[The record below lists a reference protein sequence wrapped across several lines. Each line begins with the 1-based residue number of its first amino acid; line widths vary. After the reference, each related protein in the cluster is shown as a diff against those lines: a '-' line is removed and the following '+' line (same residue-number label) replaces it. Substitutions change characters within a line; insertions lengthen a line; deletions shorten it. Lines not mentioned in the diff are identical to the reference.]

1 MSLVL
6 LCLFDRMEKIA
17 MKKFELTADRIEEK
31 GVTLH
36 RIKALIDFGDVK
48 AGELGGYVEKEENLS
63 QYGNAW
69 VYRHAKVF
77 GNAYIYGNA
86 CVCGNALV
94 YGNAWLSG
102 KALVYGNAQVFGE
115 ARVYKNAQV
124 LGNARI
130 CDYARIFDNV
140 RIYDNARIFGD
151 AQVFG
156 NAWVYGNAEVYDD
169 AHIYGNAEVYD
180 DAEVYSNARVRSNA
194 DYIYLK
200 GFGSHNRSTTI
211 FRTKSENICVSCG
224 CFIGSLQEFENKVK
238 ETHGNNKFAKEYLAL
253 VEAAKIHFEV

>member
-1 MSLVL
+1 
-6 LCLFDRMEKIA
+6 

-36 RIKALIDFGDVK
+36 RIKALIDFWDVK

-63 QYGNAW
+63 Q
-69 VYRHAKVF
+69 
-77 GNAYIYGNA
+77 
-86 CVCGNALV
+86 

-115 ARVYKNAQV
+115 ARVY
-124 LGNARI
+124 
-130 CDYARIFDNV
+130 
-140 RIYDNARIFGD
+140 DNARIFGD
-151 AQVFG
+151 A
-156 NAWVYGNAEVYDD
+156 WVCGNAEVYDD
-169 AHIYGNAEVYD
+169 A
-180 DAEVYSNARVRSNA
+180 RVCSNA

-211 FRTKSENICVSCG
+211 FRTKSGNICVSCG

>member
-1 MSLVL
+1 
-6 LCLFDRMEKIA
+6 

-77 GNAYIYGNA
+77 GNA
-86 CVCGNALV
+86 CV
-94 YGNAWLSG
+94 YGNAW
-102 KALVYGNAQVFGE
+102 VYDNAQVHGD
-115 ARVYKNAQV
+115 AYVYGDAW
-124 LGNARI
+124 I
-130 CDYARIFDNV
+130 CDD
-140 RIYDNARIFGD
+140 
-151 AQVFG
+151 
-156 NAWVYGNAEVYDD
+156 
-169 AHIYGNAEVYD
+169 
-180 DAEVYSNARVRSNA
+180 A

-200 GFGSHNRSTTI
+200 GFGSHNRSTTM
-211 FRTKSENICVSCG
+211 FRAKSGNICVSCG
-224 CFIGSLQEFENKVK
+224 CFSGTLQEFESKVK
-238 ETHGNNKFAKEYLAL
+238 ETHGNNKFAREYLAL

>member
-1 MSLVL
+1 
-6 LCLFDRMEKIA
+6 

-77 GNAYIYGNA
+77 GNA
-86 CVCGNALV
+86 
-94 YGNAWLSG
+94 
-102 KALVYGNAQVFGE
+102 
-115 ARVYKNAQV
+115 
-124 LGNARI
+124 
-130 CDYARIFDNV
+130 
-140 RIYDNARIFGD
+140 
-151 AQVFG
+151 
-156 NAWVYGNAEVYDD
+156 
-169 AHIYGNAEVYD
+169 
-180 DAEVYSNARVRSNA
+180 

-211 FRTKSENICVSCG
+211 FRAKNGNICVSCG

-253 VEAAKIHFEV
+253 VEAAKIHFGV

>member
-1 MSLVL
+1 
-6 LCLFDRMEKIA
+6 

-124 LGNARI
+124 LGNARV
-130 CDYARIFDNV
+130 C
-140 RIYDNARIFGD
+140 
-151 AQVFG
+151 
-156 NAWVYGNAEVYDD
+156 
-169 AHIYGNAEVYD
+169 
-180 DAEVYSNARVRSNA
+180 SNA

-211 FRTKSENICVSCG
+211 FRAKSGNICG

>member
-1 MSLVL
+1 
-6 LCLFDRMEKIA
+6 

-77 GNAYIYGNA
+77 GNAYIYGNTRIF
-86 CVCGNALV
+86 GNALVFEDALVYEDALVSGDTRICSDAKVSGNARIGGSAYISGNAHIFGDSLV
-94 YGNAWLSG
+94 YGNAWLCD
-102 KALVYGNAQVFGE
+102 NAQVSS
-115 ARVYKNAQV
+115 
-124 LGNARI
+124 
-130 CDYARIFDNV
+130 D
-140 RIYDNARIFGD
+140 
-151 AQVFG
+151 
-156 NAWVYGNAEVYDD
+156 
-169 AHIYGNAEVYD
+169 
-180 DAEVYSNARVRSNA
+180 A

-211 FRTKSENICVSCG
+211 FRAKSGNICVSCG

>member
-1 MSLVL
+1 
-6 LCLFDRMEKIA
+6 

-63 QYGNAW
+63 QYGNAG

-77 GNAYIYGNA
+77 GNAYIYGNTRIF
-86 CVCGNALV
+86 GNALVFEDALVYEDALVSGDTRICSDAKVSGNARIGGSAYISGNAHIFGDSLV
-94 YGNAWLSG
+94 YGNAWLCD
-102 KALVYGNAQVFGE
+102 NAQVSS
-115 ARVYKNAQV
+115 
-124 LGNARI
+124 
-130 CDYARIFDNV
+130 D
-140 RIYDNARIFGD
+140 
-151 AQVFG
+151 
-156 NAWVYGNAEVYDD
+156 
-169 AHIYGNAEVYD
+169 
-180 DAEVYSNARVRSNA
+180 A

-211 FRTKSENICVSCG
+211 FRAKSGNICVSCG

>member
-1 MSLVL
+1 
-6 LCLFDRMEKIA
+6 
-17 MKKFELTADRIEEK
+17 MKKFELTTDKIK
-31 GVTLH
+31 SNGVTLH

-48 AGELGGYVEKEENLS
+48 AGEWGGYVEKETNLS
-63 QYGNAW
+63 QYGGAW
-69 VYRHAKVF
+69 VYTHAQVF
-77 GNAYIYGNA
+77 GNAWVSDNA

-102 KALVYGNAQVFGE
+102 KALVYGNTQVFGE
-115 ARVYKNAQV
+115 ARVYENAQV
-124 LGNARI
+124 FG
-130 CDYARIFDNV
+130 
-140 RIYDNARIFGD
+140 NARIFGD
-151 AQVFG
+151 SLVYG
-156 NAWVYGNAEVYDD
+156 NARVSDNALVCGNAEVYDD
-169 AHIYGNAEVYD
+169 ALVCGNAEVYD
-180 DAEVYSNARVRSNA
+180 DAEVYGNAWVCSNA

-211 FRTKSENICVSCG
+211 FRAKSGNICVSCG